1 MDGMKILK
9 AVVLAL
15 IVLVSC
21 KDDEIAPQNQ
31 IQITSPEFVDGL
43 LLVNTNNFQIET
55 KEPATFA
62 SRDPFIQ
69 ISSSGLIQR
78 ITSAEVVAIDVV
90 LKSDP
95 NIKMKLYVLGVKDDN
110 YDKPNVDYN
119 GPAATDADAY
129 DSYLKGWKTLQE
141 LPKENETYAM
151 ILRHADADQGRDYSL
166 DHTDEGP
173 TEWWKSCDSELA
185 RQLNEA
191 GKLRS
196 RELGTILKD
205 LNFPIA
211 RIISSEFCRAKETA
225 TLMNMGPSIITDGR
239 INNLNY
245 NVADLGG
252 LFPGMLQLMN
262 EQPVDGKMTL
272 LVSHHPMNELGD
284 LDVPTFPKVIP
295 FAWTGAYFIKI
306 SSDKTITFEGAVSF
320 GMFKYWRDR
329 KLGKLGSD
337 VLLN

>member
-1 MDGMKILK
+1 MKILK

-21 KDDEIAPQNQ
+21 KDDEIVPQNE

-43 LLVNTNNFQIET
+43 LLVGTNNFQIET

-78 ITSAEVVAIDVV
+78 ITSAEVVVIDVV
-90 LKSDP
+90 SKIDP
-95 NIKMKLYVLGVKDDN
+95 SIKMKLYALGVKDDN

-119 GPAATDADAY
+119 GPAATDAY
-129 DSYLKGWKTLQE
+129 GSYLKGWKTLQE
-141 LPKENETYAM
+141 LPNESETYAM
-151 ILRHADADQGRDYSL
+151 ILRHADADLGRDYSL
-166 DHTDEGP
+166 DHSDEGP
-173 TEWWKSCDSELA
+173 AEWWKSCDSQLA
-185 RQLNEA
+185 RQLNEN

-211 RIISSEFCRAKETA
+211 RVFSSEFCRAKETA
-225 TLMNMGPSIITDGR
+225 SLMDIGPVIITDGR

-245 NVADLGG
+245 NVTDLGG
-252 LFPGMLQLMN
+252 LFPGMLQVMN
-262 EQPVDGKMTL
+262 EQPIDNKMTL
-272 LVSHHPMNELGD
+272 IVSHHPMNELAD
-284 LDVPTFPKVIP
+284 LDMPTFPNVIP

-306 SSDKTITFEGAVSF
+306 ASDKTITFEGAVSF

-329 KLGKLGSD
+329 KLGKLGND
-337 VLLN
+337 VLLNQ